1 MNWTSILAV
10 FVGSGLGGVCRFLLS
25 KVVQPNV
32 TGGTVFPW
40 GTFTVN
46 IIGCFIIGLCYGLFN
61 RYASSSMVMPQ
72 VRLLLTVG
80 FCGGFTTF
88 STFINENYLLLQSSN
103 MLLTLTYVAASIIVG
118 LTLLY
123 AGYAASQF

>member
-10 FVGSGLGGVCRFLLS
+10 FVGSGLGGVCRYVLS
-25 KVVQPNV
+25 RFIQTNV
-32 TGGTVFPW
+32 AGCTVFPW
-40 GTFTVN
+40 GTFAVN
-46 IIGCFIIGLCYGLFN
+46 IIGCFVIGLCYGLFN
-61 RYASSSMVMPQ
+61 RYAAGSLFTPQ

-103 MLLTLTYVAASIIVG
+103 ALLLLTYVGSPDKSRG
-118 LTLLY
+118 KDFLLR
-123 AGYAASQF
+123 S